1 MNENRPVGL
10 ADTLVETLDNTVILL
25 VNDLGTENRKYTD
38 QLILATNDDI
48 NNKVL
53 LLRETTVPTEDV
65 NF

>member
-25 VNDLGTENRKYTD
+25 VNDLGTENRRYTD